1 VDVQVN
7 LSDKPEENLR
17 RREER
22 YDRERRVRL
31 KVSEDVETLEEV
43 FDGRT
48 LRTVMRMLNTGKLR
62 ELQGVVKSGKESRIY
77 HGIDSDGKDIAVKI
91 YLTSS
96 AIFRQGRLKYIRG
109 DPRFK
114 DIAHDTRSIVDQ
126 WALKEFKNL
135 VLAKEAELAVPTPI
149 HIEKNVLLM
158 EFIGS
163 NGAPAPH
170 LRDVPLQDSTSWY
183 RKILEM
189 TKVLYE
195 KAKLVHGDLSEYNIL
210 VPDGYPVLIDFAQAV
225 TTEHPEAME
234 FLRRDIENLNN
245 YFSALHVR
253 TKTFERIFRLEK

>member
-1 VDVQVN
+1 M
-7 LSDKPEENLR
+7 SDKIDEKLN
-17 RREER
+17 RREVR
-22 YDRERRVRL
+22 YDRERRIRRTVG
-31 KVSEDVETLEEV
+31 EDLETLEEV

-48 LRTVMRMLNTGKLR
+48 LMTVMHMLNTGKLSQ
-62 ELQGVVKSGKESRIY
+62 LQGVVKSGKESRIY
-77 HGIDSDGKDIAVKI
+77 HGIDADGKDIAVKI

-96 AIFRQGRLKYIRG
+96 AIFRQGRLKYIQG

-114 DIAHDTRSIVDQ
+114 DVAHDTRSLVDQ

-135 VLAKEAELAVPTPI
+135 ELAKEAELAVPTAI
-149 HIEKNVLLM
+149 HVEKNVLLM
-158 EFIGS
+158 EFIGT
-163 NGAPAPH
+163 NGVAAPH

-189 TKVLYE
+189 VRDLLE

-234 FLRRDIENLNN
+234 FLRRDIENLNL
-245 YFSALHVR
+245 YFKALHVR
-253 TKTFERIFRLEK
+253 TKTFERIFKVEK

>member
-1 VDVQVN
+1 
-7 LSDKPEENLR
+7 LSNKPEENLR

-31 KVSEDVETLEEV
+31 KVGEDIETMEEV

-48 LRTVMRMLNTGKLR
+48 LMTVMHILNTGKLR
-62 ELQGVVKSGKESRIY
+62 ELQGTLKSGKESRIY
-77 HGIDSDGKDIAVKI
+77 HGIDPKGKDVAVKI

-96 AIFRQGRLKYIRG
+96 AIFKQGRLKYIRG

-114 DIAHDTRSIVDQ
+114 DIPHDTRSLVDQ

-135 VLAKEAELAVPTPI
+135 ELAAEADLTVPKPI
-149 HIEKNVLLM
+149 HVEKNVLLM
-158 EFIGS
+158 EFIGK
-163 NGAPAPH
+163 NGVPAPH
-170 LRDVPLQDSTSWY
+170 LRDVPLQAAKTWY
-183 RKILEM
+183 DKIVEM
-189 TKVLYE
+189 TKDLHD

-245 YFSALHVR
+245 YFKGLNVR
-253 TKTFERIFRLEK
+253 TRTFDRIFKVEK

>member
-1 VDVQVN
+1 M
-7 LSDKPEENLR
+7 SDKIDERLN
-17 RREER
+17 RREAR
-22 YDRERRVRL
+22 YDRERRVRRT
-31 KVSEDVETLEEV
+31 VGEDIETLEEV

-48 LRTVMRMLNTGKLR
+48 LMTVMHMLNTGKLR

-96 AIFRQGRLKYIRG
+96 AIFRQGRLKYMQG

-114 DIAHDTRSIVDQ
+114 DIAHDTRSLVEQ

-135 VLAKEAELAVPTPI
+135 ELAKEAELAVPKAI
-149 HIEKNVLLM
+149 HVEKNVLLM
-158 EFIGS
+158 EFIGTR
-163 NGAPAPH
+163 GVAAPH
-170 LRDVPLQDSTSWY
+170 LRDVPLQDSSSWY
-183 RKILEM
+183 RKILQM
-189 TKVLYE
+189 IQILFE

-225 TTEHPEAME
+225 TTEHPEAMD

-245 YFSALHVR
+245 YFKGLHVR
-253 TKTFERIFRLEK
+253 TKTFERIFKVEK